1 MIRRFLV
8 VKTTGESGMEC
19 EDTTRRG
26 AVSLSRGGREHVGQ
40 QWTVGELPEW
50 TDDVRR
56 CGPEAR
62 REEPS
67 GD

>member
-1 MIRRFLV
+1 VSQAWNVRTRLG
-8 VKTTGESGMEC
+8 GESFPCHAAE
-19 EDTTRRG
+19 ER
-26 AVSLSRGGREHVGQ
+26 HVGQ

-62 REEPS
+62 REESS

>member
-1 MIRRFLV
+1 MSQAWNVRTRLG
-8 VKTTGESGMEC
+8 GESFPCHAAE
-19 EDTTRRG
+19 ER
-26 AVSLSRGGREHVGQ
+26 HVGQ

-62 REEPS
+62 REESS